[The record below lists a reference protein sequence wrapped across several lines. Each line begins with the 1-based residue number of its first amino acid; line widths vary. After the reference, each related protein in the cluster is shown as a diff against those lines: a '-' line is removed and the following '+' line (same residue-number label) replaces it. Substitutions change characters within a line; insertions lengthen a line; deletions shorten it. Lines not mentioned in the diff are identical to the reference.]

1 MKLEIEGIVLKQ
13 TPYKEKDAM
22 ISVLTKDGIVS
33 FLAHNVLAVT
43 SKNKSACLPY
53 TFSLFNLN
61 SRNDKLTLSQ
71 AKIIKSYA
79 HLYSSFEYLASIN
92 LINECINKFIDEDN
106 IYIFSYLKK
115 YLELIEEGYSEVTL
129 TLIMLAQIIK
139 FSGYDLEYNQ
149 CVICGDKKNI
159 VDVSYADGGFIC
171 AKCAKRNHRSSNY
184 LKTFRYVFMIDS
196 ENMNY
201 HLIDQNIGECL
212 IYDFCSHLIKSFG
225 FNELKSLEI
234 YKASKSK

>member
-92 LINECINKFIDEDN
+92 LINECINKFIDEEVIN
-106 IYIFSYLKK
+106 KNRSYF
-115 YLELIEEGYSEVTL
+115 LIGYEGD
-129 TLIMLAQIIK
+129 IIDITNK
-139 FSGYDLEYNQ
+139 
-149 CVICGDKKNI
+149 
-159 VDVSYADGGFIC
+159 VSKIQW
-171 AKCAKRNHRSSNY
+171 
-184 LKTFRYVFMIDS
+184 
-196 ENMNY
+196 E
-201 HLIDQNIGECL
+201 
-212 IYDFCSHLIKSFG
+212 
-225 FNELKSLEI
+225 
-234 YKASKSK
+234 